1 MSQTK
6 AQLLDT
12 LVASLLPASDSSV
25 DIGSNAV
32 RFANIYGDTLYGN
45 GANLT
50 GINTDLVSDTSPQLG
65 GDLDTNSHNIS
76 IDDNHRIN
84 FGDSSDLH
92 LIHDGTNSYLQNITG
107 VLYIN
112 NTSGTATN
120 LIVKANDNIEL
131 QPANGETGVKA
142 IANGSVELYHDNS
155 KKLETT
161 SIGITLFG
169 DLKIPDNE
177 ELRLGDGNDL
187 QIYHNG
193 SNSYIDSN
201 TGNLYFRGSNG
212 QMLFRPNNSEDALV
226 LKPNGAVELYYD
238 NSKKLETVSG
248 GIAITGRLDCTQ
260 GIDIDANN
268 QAFRVGASQNLQLV
282 YTGSE
287 AQIKQLDASQHLK
300 ILVKDGVETSAIF
313 KANGAV
319 ELYYDNSKKAETY
332 ANGFIAHHHLKV
344 MGAQDQNAV
353 IQMFADEGD
362 NTDDQFLMASEHNP
376 NRWVLLGQYV
386 SGWHRYI
393 QVLPQA
399 GVQLYYDDLDSS
411 SPTAKLATTSTG
423 VAISGNATFT
433 DGNKSIYGNGGDMEI
448 YHIADNTN
456 VIRGSGP
463 LTIQSND
470 NVNFN
475 TYSGGELMGKFIK
488 NGAFEAYY
496 DNSKKF
502 ETTSNGATVSVTS
515 GDPQL
520 IVTGPGH
527 ALLQLKSTSGTDHC
541 GVNFGDN
548 DDNNAGMIQYTNSNN
563 DMQFHTNGSEKIRLL
578 SGGGLTFNG
587 DTAAANALDDYEEG
601 NWTPSFNANI
611 STSTVTAIYTKVG
624 RKVTAQ
630 FYVSTPGTFGQAA
643 GAADTSLVISGLP
656 YAASGNAFHTG
667 VIDVGNGGAAG
678 AYLRVSGGASTMSV
692 LVGSGSIGT
701 ARTHLRGN
709 TIGKGDYVIGSITYQ
724 TS

>member
-6 AQLLDT
+6 AQLVDT
-12 LVASLLPASDSSV
+12 LIASLLPASDSAV

-502 ETTSNGATVSVTS
+502 ETNADGAR
-515 GDPQL
+515 
-520 IVTGPGH
+520 VTGRFDAYP
-527 ALLQLKSTSGTDHC
+527 SSSSS
-541 GVNFGDN
+541 VI
-548 DDNNAGMIQYTNSNN
+548 AG
-563 DMQFHTNGSEKIRLL
+563 
-578 SGGGLTFNG
+578 
-587 DTAAANALDDYEEG
+587 
-601 NWTPSFNANI
+601 
-611 STSTVTAIYTKVG
+611 
-624 RKVTAQ
+624 Q
-630 FYVSTPGTFGQAA
+630 FYNNSTGASADCVVIIKTYANQGADPYIKFDA
-643 GAADTSLVISGLP
+643 GGSDMI
-656 YAASGNAFHTG
+656 
-667 VIDVGNGGAAG
+667 VGNKYGGTTNNKLVLGAG
-678 AYLRVSGGASTMSV
+678 TSVSGGVAGLQIDGGGQITPDTNNARDLGSTSLRFRNV
-692 LVGSGSIGT
+692 YTNDLNLSNEGGTNDIDGTWGSYTIQEGAEDLFLVNKRSGKKYKFNLTEVS
-701 ARTHLRGN
+701 
-709 TIGKGDYVIGSITYQ
+709 
-724 TS
+724 

>member
-1 MSQTK
+1 
-6 AQLLDT
+6 
-12 LVASLLPASDSSV
+12 
-25 DIGSNAV
+25 
-32 RFANIYGDTLYGN
+32 
-45 GANLT
+45 
-50 GINTDLVSDTSPQLG
+50 
-65 GDLDTNSHNIS
+65 
-76 IDDNHRIN
+76 
-84 FGDSSDLH
+84 
-92 LIHDGTNSYLQNITG
+92 
-107 VLYIN
+107 
-112 NTSGTATN
+112 
-120 LIVKANDNIEL
+120 
-131 QPANGETGVKA
+131 
-142 IANGSVELYHDNS
+142 
-155 KKLETT
+155 
-161 SIGITLFG
+161 
-169 DLKIPDNE
+169 
-177 ELRLGDGNDL
+177 
-187 QIYHNG
+187 
-193 SNSYIDSN
+193 
-201 TGNLYFRGSNG
+201 
-212 QMLFRPNNSEDALV
+212 
-226 LKPNGAVELYYD
+226 
-238 NSKKLETVSG
+238 
-248 GIAITGRLDCTQ
+248 
-260 GIDIDANN
+260 N